1 MLRLID
7 YLPSGNCYK
16 VRLLLTQLGVPF
28 ERTPVTLRLTLEA
41 AAELRKINPLGRVPT
56 LILENGEAM
65 GESNAI
71 LLHFADG
78 TPLMPVDRMQR
89 ARVYEWLFWEQYD
102 HEPTVAVI
110 RAWIRFFG
118 VPAGREAD
126 VEPLRA
132 RAHKALSVLE
142 SHLVTRDFLVGETY
156 SIADIALFAYTH
168 VAPDG
173 GVALDGY
180 PAIRAW
186 IERVQAQPGHIPIT
200 AG

>member
-156 SIADIALFAYTH
+156 TIADIALFAYTH